1 MPCSW
6 GVKAGMVRV
15 WVAGKTVWSPC
26 YTRAISERFRD
37 KGLIIKRYINS
48 SVYFTL
54 LTDPK
59 PAMDSL
65 SIWLPRHK
73 RPGSSCPHSACWEW
87 DYLYAIKNKQ
97 LIWLQCSY
105 KNRLTVCA
113 KNSMTCNTRPSVI
126 ILLSIT
132 DLIHWPLVCNIIIV
146 CHGHQNTFNTCD
158 LETLRVSLIC
168 LLIHCN

>member
-1 MPCSW
+1 MSTSQRAVMPCSW

-105 KNRLTVCA
+105 KNRLTSVWR
-113 KNSMTCNTRPSVI
+113 NTRPSVI
-126 ILLSIT
+126 SSVLFLWQYEPVRRTGKSDDWITIFLLA
-132 DLIHWPLVCNIIIV
+132 
-146 CHGHQNTFNTCD
+146 
-158 LETLRVSLIC
+158 
-168 LLIHCN
+168 